1 MKGFYGKLLTI
12 DITSQSFEEKAIE
25 EEIFEKYLGV
35 KGLGAYLLNKY
46 NPPQIPALAPENN
59 LIFCTGPT
67 AGSRVWG
74 SSRYGVFTK
83 SPLTGFFSESYS
95 GGKVPEAIDA
105 AGYDAIVINGQSK
118 TPVVLSIEP
127 GKVVF
132 NNAEDLWGKDTFE
145 TEALIEEKFVNGKPE
160 TQKSGTQKSNKQGK
174 QFKKTGI
181 VAIGPASENNVSFGI
196 IQNDNWHCAGRT
208 GAGTVMASKMIKGII
223 FQGSEKREYHDEQA
237 LKSFVK
243 HITEMGK
250 GHPAVTA
257 YKSMGTSQMVKV
269 LNANKAFP
277 TQYWSKGYFDKWE
290 NISAEA
296 LHTQCDVKSTGC
308 LKCFM
313 ACGRQTTILKGRHKG
328 MTLEGPEYET
338 IYAFGGL
345 CMVDSIEEI
354 AFFHVLCDRLGMD
367 TITAGNLCAFA
378 IEAAKRGKI
387 ELDIDYGDVDG
398 IEKLIHMI
406 AKRQGIGDVLAQG
419 IKHAAKKWDLEDI
432 AVHAKGLEPAGYDPR
447 VLKGVG
453 LAYGVSDRGA
463 CHLRGTFYKPE
474 LTGMSPL
481 DVIEGKAELL
491 IDFEDRLTIFD
502 TMVLC
507 RFFRDFYTWEE
518 LAVMIHSLTGMDSD
532 QASLQEKAGNIA
544 GEIRKFNI
552 QEGLTSDD
560 DRLSK
565 GLFNKLTDTGA
576 ELTHEEYETMLA
588 EYYEIRGWTL

>member
-1 MKGFYGKLLTI
+1 MKGFYGKLLKI
-12 DITSQSFEEKAIE
+12 DITDQSFEEKAIKE
-25 EEIFEKYLGV
+25 EVFEKYLGV

-46 NPPQIPALAPENN
+46 NPPQVPPLDPENN

-67 AGSRVWG
+67 ASSRVWG

-105 AGYDAIVINGQSK
+105 VGYDAIIINGQSK
-118 TPVVLSIEP
+118 TPIVLSIEP
-127 GKVVF
+127 GKVIF
-132 NNAEDLWGKDTFE
+132 NNGENLWGKDTFE
-145 TEALIEEKFVNGKPE
+145 TEALIEEEFGK
-160 TQKSGTQKSNKQGK
+160 NDK

-181 VAIGPASENNVSFGI
+181 VAIGPAAENKVSFGI

-208 GAGTVMASKMIKGII
+208 GAGTVMASKKIKGIL

-243 HITEMGK
+243 HITDMGK
-250 GHPAVTA
+250 DHPAVKA

-296 LHTQCDVKSTGC
+296 LHTQCDVKPTGC

-313 ACGRQTTILKGRHKG
+313 SCGRQTTILQGRHKG

-367 TITAGNLCAFA
+367 TITAGNLCAFT
-378 IEAAKRGKI
+378 IEASKRGKI
-387 ELDIDYGDVDG
+387 DLDIEYGDVDG
-398 IEKLIHMI
+398 IEKLLHMI
-406 AKRQGIGDVLAQG
+406 ARREGIGDVLAQG
-419 IKHAAKKWDLEDI
+419 IKHAAKEWDLEDI

-481 DVIEGKAELL
+481 DVLKGKAELL
-491 IDFEDRLTIFD
+491 IDFEDRLAIFD

-518 LAVMIHSLTGMDSD
+518 LAVMIHSLTGLKSD
-532 QASLQEKAGNIA
+532 KASLQEKAGNIA

-565 GLFNKLTDTGA
+565 GLFKKLTDTSA

>member
-1 MKGFYGKLLTI
+1 MKGFYKKLLTI
-12 DITSQSFEEKAIE
+12 DITEQLFEEKTIQE
-25 EEIFEKYLGV
+25 TVLQQYLGV

-46 NPPQIPALAPENN
+46 NPPQVPPLDPGNH
-59 LIFCTGPT
+59 LIFCTGPS

-105 AGYDAIVINGQSK
+105 AGYDAILIHGQSK
-118 TPVVLSIEP
+118 DPVVLSIEP
-127 GKVVF
+127 GRVVF
-132 NNAEDLWGKDTFE
+132 NTAQNLWGKDTFE
-145 TEALIEEKFVNGKPE
+145 TEAAIATEYVNK
-160 TQKSGTQKSNKQGK
+160 KKKY
-174 QFKKTGI
+174 KKTGI
-181 VAIGPASENNVSFGI
+181 VAIGPAAENGVSFGI

-208 GAGTVMASKMIKGII
+208 GAGTVMASKKIKGIL
-223 FQGSEKREYHDEQA
+223 FQGSKKREYHDEDA
-237 LKSFVK
+237 LKSFAK
-243 HITEMGK
+243 HIADIGRD
-250 GHPAVTA
+250 HPGVKA

-269 LNANKAFP
+269 LNNNKAFP

-290 NISAEA
+290 NISADA
-296 LHTQCDVKSTGC
+296 LHTQCDVKPTGC

-313 ACGRQTTILKGRHKG
+313 ACGRQTTILRGRHKG

-345 CMVDSIEEI
+345 CLVDSIEEI

-378 IEAAKRGKI
+378 IEAVKRGRVDI
-387 ELDIDYGDVDG
+387 DIDYGDVHG
-398 IEKLIHMI
+398 IEKLLHMI
-406 AKRQGIGDVLAQG
+406 AKRQGPGDILAQG
-419 IKHAAKKWDLEDI
+419 IKHAARQWDLEDI

-481 DVIEGKAELL
+481 DTLEGKAELL
-491 IDFEDRLTIFD
+491 VEFEDRLTIFD

-507 RFFRDFYTWEE
+507 RFFRDIYTWEE
-518 LAVMIHSLTGMDSD
+518 LTAMIHALTGLKADK
-532 QASLQEKAGNIA
+532 ALLQKKAGNIA
-544 GEIRKFNI
+544 GEIRKFNVR
-552 QEGLTSDD
+552 EGLTSTD

-565 GLFNKLTDTGA
+565 GLFKKLDDTGA
-576 ELTHEEYETMLA
+576 QLTHEEYEYMLA
-588 EYYEIRGWTL
+588 QYYKIRGWEL

>member
-1 MKGFYGKLLTI
+1 MKGFYKKLLTI
-12 DITSQSFEEKAIE
+12 DVTKQLFDEKTIEKEVFEQH
-25 EEIFEKYLGV
+25 LGV
-35 KGLGAYLLNKY
+35 KGLGAYLLNQY
-46 NPPQIPALAPENN
+46 NPPQVPPLDPDNHM
-59 LIFCTGPT
+59 IFCTGPS

-105 AGYDAIVINGQSK
+105 VGYDAIMIHGQSK
-118 TPVVLSIEP
+118 DPVVLSIEP
-127 GKVVF
+127 GRVVF
-132 NNAEDLWGKDTFE
+132 NTAQNLWGKDTFE
-145 TEALIEEKFVNGKPE
+145 TEAAIAAEYVNK
-160 TQKSGTQKSNKQGK
+160 KKK
-174 QFKKTGI
+174 FKKSGI
-181 VAIGPASENNVSFGI
+181 VAIGPAAENGVSFGI

-208 GAGTVMASKMIKGII
+208 GAGTVMASKKIKGIL

-237 LKSFVK
+237 LKSFAK
-243 HITEMGK
+243 HIAEIGRD
-250 GHPAVTA
+250 HPGVKA

-269 LNANKAFP
+269 LNSNKAFP

-290 NISAEA
+290 NISADA
-296 LHTQCDVKSTGC
+296 LHTQCDVKPTGC

-345 CMVDSIEEI
+345 CLVDSIEEI

-367 TITAGNLCAFA
+367 TITSGNLCAFA
-378 IEAAKRGKI
+378 IEAVKRGKI
-387 ELDIDYGDVDG
+387 DIDIDYGDVDG
-398 IEKLIHMI
+398 IEKLLHMI
-406 AKRQGIGDVLAQG
+406 AKRQGPGDILAQG
-419 IKHAAKKWDLEDI
+419 IKHAARQWDLEDI

-481 DVIEGKAELL
+481 DTMEGKAELL
-491 IDFEDRLTIFD
+491 IEFEDRLTIFD

-507 RFFRDFYTWEE
+507 RFFRDIYTWEE
-518 LAVMIHSLTGMDSD
+518 LTDMIHALTGLKADK
-532 QASLQEKAGNIA
+532 ALLQKKAGNIA
-544 GEIRKFNI
+544 GEIRKFNVR
-552 QEGLTSDD
+552 EGLTSAD
-560 DRLSK
+560 DRLSD
-565 GLFNKLTDTGA
+565 GLFKKLDDTGA
-576 ELTHEEYETMLA
+576 QLTHEEYEYMLA
-588 EYYEIRGWTL
+588 QYYKIRGWEL

>member
-1 MKGFYGKLLTI
+1 MKGFYGKLLSI
-12 DITSQSFEEKAIE
+12 DLTKKTFEEKDIE
-25 EEIFEKYLGV
+25 NEVFEQYLGV

-46 NPPQIPALAPENN
+46 NPPKVPPLDPANN
-59 LIFCTGPT
+59 LIFSTGPT
-67 AGSRVWG
+67 AGSKVWG
-74 SSRYGVFTK
+74 ASRYGVFTK

-105 AGYDAIVINGQSK
+105 AGYDAVIINGQSDA
-118 TPVVLSIEP
+118 PVVLSIEP
-127 GKVVF
+127 GHVVF
-132 NNAEDLWGKDTFE
+132 NNAEALWGKDTFE
-145 TEALIEEKFVNGKPE
+145 TEAIIEAEYANK
-160 TQKSGTQKSNKQGK
+160 KSA
-174 QFKKTGI
+174 FKKTGI
-181 VAIGPASENNVSFGI
+181 LAIGPAAENGVCFGI

-208 GAGTVMASKMIKGII
+208 GAGTIMASKKIKGIV
-223 FQGSEKREYHDEQA
+223 FQGSQKREFHDEKE

-243 HITEMGK
+243 HIAHMGK
-250 GHPAVTA
+250 DHPAVNA

-290 NISAEA
+290 NISADA
-296 LHTQCDVKSTGC
+296 LHTQCDVTPTGC
-308 LKCFM
+308 PKCFM

-378 IEAAKRGKI
+378 IEASKRGKI
-387 ELDIDYGDVDG
+387 DLEIDYGDVEG

-406 AKRQGIGDVLAQG
+406 AKKQGAGEALAHG
-419 IKHAAKKWDLEDI
+419 IKHAAKEWGLEDI
-432 AVHAKGLEPAGYDPR
+432 AVHVKGLEPAGYDPR
-447 VLKGVG
+447 VFKGVG
-453 LAYGVSDRGA
+453 LSYGVSDRGA
-463 CHLRGTFYKPE
+463 CHLRSTFYKPE
-474 LTGMSPL
+474 LAGMSPMDTL
-481 DVIEGKAELL
+481 KGKAEMLV
-491 IDFEDRLTIFD
+491 DFEDRLAIFD

-518 LAVMIHSLTGMDSD
+518 LAVMIHSLTGLATDKD
-532 QASLQEKAGNIA
+532 SLQKKAGNIA
-544 GEIRKFNI
+544 SEIRKFNI

-565 GLFNKLTDTGA
+565 GLFKKLTDTGA
-576 ELTHEEYETMLA
+576 KITHEEYEYMLA
-588 EYYEIRGWTL
+588 EYYDIRGWDL

>member
-1 MKGFYGKLLTI
+1 MKGFYGKLLSIDLTDQLFDEKTI
-12 DITSQSFEEKAIE
+12 EDEVFEQ
-25 EEIFEKYLGV
+25 YLGV

-46 NPPQIPALAPENN
+46 NPPKVPPLDPANN

-67 AGSRVWG
+67 AASSVWG

-105 AGYDAIVINGQSK
+105 AGYDAVLIYGISK
-118 TPVVLSIEP
+118 VPVMLSIEP

-132 NNAEDLWGKDTFE
+132 NNAEDLWSKDTFE
-145 TEALIEEKFVNGKPE
+145 TETLIKLKYVK
-160 TQKSGTQKSNKQGK
+160 KDKA
-174 QFKKTGI
+174 FKKTGTL
-181 VAIGPASENNVSFGI
+181 VIGPAAEKGACFGI

-208 GAGTVMASKMIKGII
+208 GAGTIMAGKKIKGIL
-223 FQGSEKREYHDEQA
+223 FQGSRKREYYDEKA

-243 HITEMGK
+243 HITDMGRD
-250 GHPAVTA
+250 HPAVNA
-257 YKSMGTSQMVKV
+257 YKSMGTSQMVKAV
-269 LNANKAFP
+269 NARKAFP

-296 LHTQCDVKSTGC
+296 LHTQCDVTPTGC
-308 LKCFM
+308 SKCFLS
-313 ACGRQTTILKGRHKG
+313 CGRQTTILKGRHKG
-328 MTLEGPEYET
+328 MSLEGPEYET

-354 AFFHVLCDRLGMD
+354 AFFHALCNRLGMD

-378 IEAAKRGKI
+378 IEAAKQGKI
-387 ELDIDYGDVDG
+387 DLAIDYGDVEG
-398 IEKLIHMI
+398 IEKLLYMI
-406 AKRQGIGDVLAQG
+406 SARQGIGDVLARG
-419 IKHAAKKWDLEDI
+419 IKHAAKLWGLEDI
-432 AVHAKGLEPAGYDPR
+432 AVHVKGLEPAGYDPR
-447 VLKGVG
+447 VLKGMG

-474 LTGMSPL
+474 LTGTSPL
-481 DVIEGKAELL
+481 NIMEGKAELL
-491 IDFEDRLTIFD
+491 IDFEDRLAIMD

-518 LAVMIHSLTGMDSD
+518 LAVMIYSLTGLKSD
-532 QASLQEKAGNIA
+532 KASLQKKAGNIA
-544 GEIRKFNI
+544 REIRKFNI

-565 GLFNKLTDTGA
+565 GLFRKLTDTGA
-576 ELTHEEYETMLA
+576 ALTHEEYELMLA
-588 EYYEIRGWTL
+588 EYYEIRGWVL

>member
-1 MKGFYGKLLTI
+1 MKGFYKKLLTI
-12 DITSQSFEEKAIE
+12 DVTKQLFDEKTIEKEVFEQH
-25 EEIFEKYLGV
+25 LGV
-35 KGLGAYLLNKY
+35 KGLGAYLLNQY
-46 NPPQIPALAPENN
+46 NPPQVPPLDPDNHM
-59 LIFCTGPT
+59 IFCTGPS

-105 AGYDAIVINGQSK
+105 VGYDAIMIHGQSK
-118 TPVVLSIEP
+118 DPLVLSIEP
-127 GKVVF
+127 GRVVF
-132 NNAEDLWGKDTFE
+132 NTAQNLWGKDTFE
-145 TEALIEEKFVNGKPE
+145 TEAAIAAEYVNK
-160 TQKSGTQKSNKQGK
+160 KKK
-174 QFKKTGI
+174 FKKSGI
-181 VAIGPASENNVSFGI
+181 VAIGPAAENGVSFGI

-208 GAGTVMASKMIKGII
+208 GAGTVMASKKIKGIL

-237 LKSFVK
+237 LKSFAK
-243 HITEMGK
+243 HIAEIGRD
-250 GHPAVTA
+250 HPGVKA

-269 LNANKAFP
+269 LNSNKAFP

-290 NISAEA
+290 NISADA
-296 LHTQCDVKSTGC
+296 LHTQCDVKPTGC

-367 TITAGNLCAFA
+367 TITSGNLCAFA
-378 IEAAKRGKI
+378 IEAVKRGKVDI
-387 ELDIDYGDVDG
+387 DIDYGDVDG
-398 IEKLIHMI
+398 IEKLLHMI
-406 AKRQGIGDVLAQG
+406 ARRQGPGDVLAQG
-419 IKHAAKKWDLEDI
+419 IKYAARQWGLEDI

-481 DVIEGKAELL
+481 DTMEGKAELL
-491 IDFEDRLTIFD
+491 VEFEDRLTIFD

-507 RFFRDFYTWEE
+507 RFFRDIYTWEE
-518 LAVMIHSLTGMDSD
+518 LTDMIHALTGMKADK
-532 QASLQEKAGNIA
+532 ALLQKKAGNIA
-544 GEIRKFNI
+544 GEIRKFNV
-552 QEGLTSDD
+552 QEGLTSAD
-560 DRLSK
+560 DRLSE
-565 GLFNKLTDTGA
+565 GLFRKLDDTGA
-576 ELTHEEYETMLA
+576 QLTHEEYEFMLA
-588 EYYEIRGWTL
+588 QYYKIRGWEL

>member
-1 MKGFYGKLLTI
+1 MKGFYGKLLSI
-12 DITSQSFEEKAIE
+12 DLSNQSFDEKIIE
-25 EEIFEKYLGV
+25 EEIFEQYLGV

-46 NPPQIPALAPENN
+46 NSPKVPALDPENN

-95 GGKVPEAIDA
+95 GGKVPEAMDA
-105 AGYDAIVINGQSK
+105 VGYDAVIINGQSK
-118 TPVVLSIEP
+118 VPVVLSIEP

-132 NNAEDLWGKDTFE
+132 NNAQNLWGKDTFE
-145 TEALIEEKFVNGKPE
+145 TEAFIEEAYTNKDKAFK
-160 TQKSGTQKSNKQGK
+160 KSG
-174 QFKKTGI
+174 
-181 VAIGPASENNVSFGI
+181 VLVIGPAAENKVSFGI

-208 GAGTVMASKMIKGII
+208 GAGTVMADKKIKGIL
-223 FQGSEKREYHDEQA
+223 FQGSEKRQIHDENA

-243 HITEMGK
+243 HIAEMGRD
-250 GHPAVTA
+250 HPAVNA

-269 LNANKAFP
+269 MNTNKAFP

-296 LHTQCDVKSTGC
+296 LHTQCDVNPTGC
-308 LKCFM
+308 PKCFM
-313 ACGRQTTILKGRHKG
+313 TCGRQTTILNGRHKG

-378 IEAAKRGKI
+378 IEAKKRGKI
-387 ELDIDYGDVDG
+387 GLDIDYGDVEG
-398 IEKLIHMI
+398 IEKLLKMI
-406 AKRQGIGDVLAQG
+406 AKRQGVGDVLAHG
-419 IKHAAKKWDLEDI
+419 IKYAAKEWDLEDI

-463 CHLRGTFYKPE
+463 CHLRATFYKPE

-481 DVIEGKAELL
+481 DVLKGKAQLL
-491 IDFEDRLTIFD
+491 IEFEDRLTIFD

-518 LAVMIHSLTGMDSD
+518 LSVMIQALTGFKSD
-532 QASLQEKAGNIA
+532 KASLQKTAGNIA
-544 GEIRKFNI
+544 REIRKFNV
-552 QEGLTSDD
+552 QEGLTRDD
-560 DRLSK
+560 DWLSK
-565 GLFNKLTDTGA
+565 GLFKKLSDSGA
-576 ELTHEEYETMLA
+576 ELTHEEYELMLG
-588 EYYEIRGWTL
+588 EYYELRGWA

>member
-1 MKGFYGKLLTI
+1 MKGFYGKLLKI
-12 DITSQSFEEKAIE
+12 DITDQSFEEKAIKE
-25 EEIFEKYLGV
+25 EVFEKYLGV

-46 NPPQIPALAPENN
+46 NPPQVPPLDPENN

-67 AGSRVWG
+67 ASSRVWG

-105 AGYDAIVINGQSK
+105 VGYDAIIINGQSK
-118 TPVVLSIEP
+118 TPIVLSIEP
-127 GKVVF
+127 GKVIF
-132 NNAEDLWGKDTFE
+132 NNGENLWGKDTFE
-145 TEALIEEKFVNGKPE
+145 TEALIEEEFGK
-160 TQKSGTQKSNKQGK
+160 NDK

-181 VAIGPASENNVSFGI
+181 VAIGPAAENKVSFGI

-208 GAGTVMASKMIKGII
+208 GAGTVMASKKIKGIL

-243 HITEMGK
+243 HITDMGK
-250 GHPAVTA
+250 DHPAVKA

-296 LHTQCDVKSTGC
+296 LHTQCDVKPTGC

-313 ACGRQTTILKGRHKG
+313 SCGRQTTILQGRHKG

-367 TITAGNLCAFA
+367 TITAGNLCAFT
-378 IEAAKRGKI
+378 IEASKRGKI
-387 ELDIDYGDVDG
+387 DLDIEYGDVDG
-398 IEKLIHMI
+398 IEKLLHMI
-406 AKRQGIGDVLAQG
+406 ARREGIGDVLAQG
-419 IKHAAKKWDLEDI
+419 IKHAAREWDLEDI

-481 DVIEGKAELL
+481 DVLKGKAELL
-491 IDFEDRLTIFD
+491 IDFEDRLAIFD

-518 LAVMIHSLTGMDSD
+518 LAVMIHSLTGLKSD
-532 QASLQEKAGNIA
+532 KASLQEKAGNIA

-565 GLFNKLTDTGA
+565 GLFKKLTDTSA